1 MVQFGNKI
9 AEVINVMSLLRT
21 QNLLKFARSI
31 SLRVSRM
38 DQKQQ
43 AVQEVEQVLND
54 NPYYAKYKQKI
65 DKLAVDDEKMKE
77 KLKAIEENKKAFN
90 QTIIEQANKGVE
102 ANTRT
107 YQELLK
113 PKEKKEGS
121 PSVKIGSRKEVKLN
135 DIMDVDKLEAHV
147 KTREE
152 LETIWMTYH
161 KEECTSKNTGE
172 VENYLISGTIGAA
185 KYRQLQA
192 NSKAYPIFL
201 LPLPRDQG
209 YEFFLVQFHLNE
221 VHITSLLAY
230 QVSVSFRR
238 AVIY

>member
-1 MVQFGNKI
+1 MIEDNK
-9 AEVINVMSLLRT
+9 RT
-21 QNLLKFARSI
+21 
-31 SLRVSRM
+31 
-38 DQKQQ
+38 
-43 AVQEVEQVLND
+43 
-54 NPYYAKYKQKI
+54 
-65 DKLAVDDEKMKE
+65 
-77 KLKAIEENKKAFN
+77 FN
-90 QTIIEQANKGVE
+90 QTIIDNANKGVE

-121 PSVKIGSRKEVKLN
+121 PTVKLGSRKEVKLN

-152 LETIWMTYH
+152 LETIWMSYH

-185 KYRQLQA
+185 KFRQLQA

-201 LPLPRDQG
+201 LPLPRDTG
-209 YEFFLVQFHLNE
+209 YEFFLVQFHINE

-230 QVSVSFRR
+230 QVHKENAPECLKLVHFNEYIDKYETVLMRGEFNR
-238 AVIY
+238 TVINQMEVNCLINQLQLFYCTDSAQILEKFNKSPDTFDHMEIIKQVESLQM